1 MHTKTDTRT
10 YTGTLIKTFSTLHF
24 RLKQCDK
31 DLAAYKKKQHPMA
44 TTARNRDESVHDM
57 TPVSAP
63 RHFAQATVKFI
74 SGNGAKGTTPLEAR
88 RRWCGGGGA
97 AGACVC

>member
-1 MHTKTDTRT
+1 
-10 YTGTLIKTFSTLHF
+10 
-24 RLKQCDK
+24 
-31 DLAAYKKKQHPMA
+31 MA

-74 SGNGAKGTTPLEAR
+74 SGNGAKGTQPLEAR
-88 RRWCGGGGA
+88 RRWCGGGGRLER
-97 AGACVC
+97 ACVRSAMSRAHWMRALL